1 VVYTAPSQPAG
12 HPQIEETPLTTAL
25 IIIATAA
32 IVTQACVLATSIY
45 LHRALAHRSL
55 TLHPAADLLFRVVL
69 WLTTGM
75 PRQQWVAVHRKH
87 HTYTDKEGDPHSPL
101 LLGFWKVQLFN
112 VFYYLRDAR
121 NPEVVRKW
129 APDLEPDAIERR
141 VFSWGWTGVGLC
153 MGMLM
158 LAIGWWQGMVAMVL
172 HGFLYVF
179 VLSPSI
185 NGLGHWRGRQ
195 NFENT
200 AYNQRVLAWF
210 TGGESLHNNHH
221 AYPRAP
227 RFSVRRLEFD
237 PSWPV
242 IKLMAALRL
251 IGITGQTVS
260 LGKK

>member
-1 VVYTAPSQPAG
+1 M
-12 HPQIEETPLTTAL
+12 
-25 IIIATAA
+25 IIIAATLV
-32 IVTQACVLATSIY
+32 ITQATVLATSIY
-45 LHRALAHRSL
+45 LHRALAHRALS
-55 TLHPAADLLFRVVL
+55 LHPVGDFLFRVTL

-112 VFYYLRDAR
+112 VYYYLKDAR

-129 APDLEPDAIERR
+129 APDLEPDRLERHW
-141 VFSWGWTGVGLC
+141 FSWGWTGLGIC
-153 MGMLM
+153 MGLLM
-158 LAIGWWQGMVAMVL
+158 LTIGWWQGMTAMLL

-185 NGLGHWRGRQ
+185 NGLGHWRGAQ
-195 NFENT
+195 NFVNT
-200 AYNQRVLAWF
+200 AYNSRVLAWF

-227 RFSVRRLEFD
+227 KFSVGRFEFD

-242 IKLMAALRL
+242 IKVMAALRL
-251 IGITGQTVS
+251 IGIVGATVKLPQT
-260 LGKK
+260 